1 MAALVKC
8 NLVGLVMAVLMVNY
22 NVITTLGQSLIDA
35 DHINET
41 EV

>member
-8 NLVGLVMAVLMVNY
+8 NLVRLVMAVLMVNY

-35 DHINET
+35 DHMNET